1 MVGED
6 DAIAAQI
13 PTECLTGPVDKV
25 TRSPWELAAVAAQQS
40 LSGINPPPVELR
52 RGKLAC
58 DDPLRQVRLPL
69 QTAIISVALLML
81 ILAGSFLFRAHRY
94 DELSRSA
101 ESQQLE
107 SFKSAL
113 PNQMPPPLIT
123 SRLISEEKRLEGL
136 RGVSGALPPVMTALP
151 VIRDVLR
158 GLAIDLRFRITE
170 LRFEPGRFYLEG
182 QTLDHTAAD
191 QIAASLHENSGLP
204 VDEPHTQ
211 QPPGEDVTFEISSSA
226 PAGDGPGGSP

>member
-1 MVGED
+1 
-6 DAIAAQI
+6 
-13 PTECLTGPVDKV
+13 
-25 TRSPWELAAVAAQQS
+25 VAAQQS

-136 RGVSGALPPVMTALP
+136 RGVRPPGMHSCAAGSPIKSLPSKPSQKSPEAP
-151 VIRDVLR
+151 KRPR
-158 GLAIDLRFRITE
+158 RSCR
-170 LRFEPGRFYLEG
+170 
-182 QTLDHTAAD
+182 
-191 QIAASLHENSGLP
+191 AASRR
-204 VDEPHTQ
+204 
-211 QPPGEDVTFEISSSA
+211 PPAPRISCPTTWRRLSPMPRFGWATRLILKSPRPFSCA
-226 PAGDGPGGSP
+226 MSICPNWRRFFAGSQTTPAGFESSRYV